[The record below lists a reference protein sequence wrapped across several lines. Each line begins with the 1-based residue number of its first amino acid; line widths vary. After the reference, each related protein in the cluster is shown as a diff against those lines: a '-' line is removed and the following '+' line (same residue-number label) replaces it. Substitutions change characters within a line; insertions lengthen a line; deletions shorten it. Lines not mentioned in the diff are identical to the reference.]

1 MRIGNW
7 ELSIDQIRSQ
17 FNLAV
22 VDTKLRHRIDRCR
35 HTYVQTD
42 MFGHMRTTVRL
53 NEALLRQA
61 KNEAARRGE
70 TLTALIERGLRLAL
84 AGPVSGQRRARVR
97 LPVSRA
103 TGGTHSGVNL
113 DDSAAMLDLLEGRR

>member
-1 MRIGNW
+1 
-7 ELSIDQIRSQ
+7 
-17 FNLAV
+17 
-22 VDTKLRHRIDRCR
+22 
-35 HTYVQTD
+35 

-61 KNEAARRGE
+61 KHEAARRGE
-70 TLTALIERGLRLAL
+70 TLTAIIERGLRLAL

-103 TGGTHSGVNL
+103 TGGTQAGVNL
-113 DDSAAMLDLLEGRR
+113 DDSAATLDLVEGRR